1 MKKFP
6 LEWLITVKKNELKEI
21 EVELST
27 INNKISENENVIIE
41 KQEFIKVL
49 KSMTRGTFDSWKIS
63 MAHKSIK
70 DCNGIIKN
78 LENKREFLLKEK
90 NLISQRYK
98 NKDKEL
104 EALRKQKNDFISIE
118 KQKIKKKEEAELN
131 ELSLLMRGEY
141 DDDEYI

>member
-49 KSMTRGTFDSWKIS
+49 
-63 MAHKSIK
+63 
-70 DCNGIIKN
+70 
-78 LENKREFLLKEK
+78 
-90 NLISQRYK
+90 
-98 NKDKEL
+98 
-104 EALRKQKNDFISIE
+104 
-118 KQKIKKKEEAELN
+118 
-131 ELSLLMRGEY
+131 
-141 DDDEYI
+141 